1 MFKKVRLSRNTAEL
15 ITTDAAIMFDD
26 STCLTDNLSYYLKTF
41 TLMINDTVAIEDL
54 RNEKITA
61 EELLE
66 KALPEKP
73 LLAD

>member
-1 MFKKVRLSRNTAEL
+1 MFKEARLSRNTAEL

-41 TLMINDTVAIEDL
+41 TLTINDTVVIEEL

-61 EELLE
+61 EELSE
-66 KALPEKP
+66 KTLPEKTE
-73 LLAD
+73 